1 MKITY
6 EEFNK
11 NLEKYLDIAE
21 TEDVIVEMMN
31 GKSIVL
37 ISEQKYNELKKV
49 LG

>member
-6 EEFNK
+6 KEFEK
-11 NLEKYLDIAE
+11 DLEKYFKIAE
-21 TEDVIVEMMN
+21 TEDVIVEMIN

-49 LG
+49 LR